1 MVLLALQSNDEI
13 GHLQQ
18 RIEAAAR
25 QARKRLQSNISNFE
39 KQMDGSV
46 EGERLAKEADLLMAN
61 VHR

>member
-25 QARKRLQSNISNFE
+25 QARKRLQANISNFE